1 MSVSGWE
8 QLLFVVAVTAVAA
21 PLLGRYLA
29 ATFRAGAT
37 VFPGPCSRSVSRSR
51 APGDRVFLPVERL
64 VYRILG
70 VDPDTSWT
78 WRAYALAV
86 LALGL
91 VGTLLLYAILRLQ
104 GVLPG
109 NPTHV
114 PGMSP
119 LLSFNTAI
127 SFITGTNW
135 QAYEGETQ
143 ASYLADTVGLV
154 VAQFI
159 AAGVGLAVALAVV
172 RGIAGKAR
180 TVGNFWVDFTR
191 SLVRVFVP
199 LSIIG
204 ALVMVSQGAVQNL
217 SGFRTATTLAGGSQK
232 IPGGLV
238 ASMEAIKL
246 LGTNGGSYYGV
257 GGAHPFENPT
267 GFTNMFDLLFV
278 IVLPFA
284 IIFMFGRLIGR
295 PRQGYAIVAVMA
307 IIFVGH
313 TVVSMQAELH
323 GNHLLPAS
331 VSQVASGVNPGGN
344 MEGKDTRFGPEG
356 SALMTVGTMG
366 TTAGATDSALDSYT
380 PVGGT
385 GAFVAILLGE
395 ISPGGDG
402 GGLYSILVLA
412 LLSVFVAG
420 LMVGRTPEFLGK
432 KIRAPQMKLVLSYVL
447 TIPITVLILGSTS
460 LVISARHLLDPQP
473 RPARADRGH
482 LRLRVG
488 GEQQRVRLRRAGGQH
503 DLVRHHARPGH
514 AHRALR
520 ADRALPGHRRL
531 TRRGPRTRAHPG
543 LARHQRADVRR
554 FPARRDH
561 HRRRPDLLPHA
572 HPRPHRRAHHRMRP
586 ASPRHGH
593 ALTGSS
599 RTVRWLSW
607 RPGRWLLLLHTG
619 YDPGWEGRWLA
630 GAVGSTRWGRLAIR
644 TGHEPTS
651 RI

>member
-8 QLLFVVAVTAVAA
+8 ELLFVVAVTAVAA

-29 ATFRAGAT
+29 ATFRGSIVPASGSVAKHDAGKN
-37 VFPGPCSRSVSRSR
+37 R

-64 VYRILG
+64 VYRTLG
-70 VDPDTSWT
+70 VDPESSWT

-86 LALGL
+86 LAFGL
-91 VGTLLLYAILRLQ
+91 VSTLLLYAILRLQ
-104 GVLPG
+104 GVLPL
-109 NPTHV
+109 NPTHAG
-114 PGMSP
+114 GMSP

-135 QAYEGETQ
+135 QVYEGETQ
-143 ASYLADTVGLV
+143 ASYLAQMAGLV
-154 VAQFI
+154 VAQFT

-180 TVGNFWVDFTR
+180 TIGNFWVDLTR

-199 LSIIG
+199 LSVLA
-204 ALVMVSQGAVQNL
+204 ALVMVSQGAVQSF
-217 SGFRTATTLAGGSQK
+217 SGFRTAATLAGGSQK
-232 IPGGLV
+232 IPGGQV

-246 LGTNGGSYYGV
+246 LGTNGGSFYGA

-267 GFTNMFDLLFV
+267 GFTNIFDLLIV

-284 IIFMFGRLIGR
+284 IIFMFGRLIDR
-295 PRQGYAIVAVMA
+295 PRQAYAIIAVMA

-331 VSQVASGVNPGGN
+331 VSQVASSVNPGGN
-344 MEGKDTRFGPEG
+344 MEGKEDRFGPEA

-432 KIRAPQMKLVLSYVL
+432 KIRATQMKLVVTYVL
-447 TIPITVLILGSTS
+447 AIPTTVLILGSTS
-460 LVISARHLLDPQP
+460 LVIAAGTRSILNPGLHGLTEVTYAYASVANNNGSAFAGLAANTPWYDTTLGLAMLVGRFAPIVLALAIAGSLAG
-473 RPARADRGH
+473 AR
-482 LRLRVG
+482 V
-488 GEQQRVRLRRAGGQH
+488 
-503 DLVRHHARPGH
+503 HA
-514 AHRALR
+514 
-520 ADRALPGHRRL
+520 
-531 TRRGPRTRAHPG
+531 RTRATLDTAGPTFIAFLLGVIVIVGG
-543 LARHQRADVRR
+543 LIY
-554 FPARRDH
+554 FPMLILG
-561 HRRRPDLLPHA
+561 PI
-572 HPRPHRRAHHRMRP
+572 
-586 ASPRHGH
+586 G
-593 ALTGSS
+593 
-599 RTVRWLSW
+599 
-607 RPGRWLLLLHTG
+607 
-619 YDPGWEGRWLA
+619 E
-630 GAVGSTRWGRLAIR
+630 
-644 TGHEPTS
+644 
-651 RI
+651 RIIG

>member
-1 MSVSGWE
+1 VSASGWE

-29 ATFRAGAT
+29 ATFRSG
-37 VFPGPCSRSVSRSR
+37 SVSARGSVSAGGRAAENR

-64 VYRILG
+64 VYRVLG
-70 VDPDTSWT
+70 VDEESSWT

-86 LALGL
+86 LAFG
-91 VGTLLLYAILRLQ
+91 VASTLLLYAILRLQ
-104 GVLPG
+104 GVLPL
-109 NPTHV
+109 NPTHAG
-114 PGMSP
+114 GMSP

-143 ASYLADTVGLV
+143 ASYLAQMAGLV
-154 VAQFI
+154 VAQFT
-159 AAGVGLAVALAVV
+159 AAGIGLAVALAVV
-172 RGIAGKAR
+172 RGIAGRAR
-180 TVGNFWVDFTR
+180 TIGNFWVDLTR

-199 LSIIG
+199 LSVLS
-204 ALVMVSQGAVQNL
+204 ALVMVSQGAVQTF
-217 SGFRTATTLAGGSQK
+217 SGFRTATTLAGGVQK

-246 LGTNGGSYYGV
+246 LGTNGGSFYGA

-267 GFTNMFDLLFV
+267 GFTNLFDLMIV

-284 IIFMFGRLIGR
+284 IVLMFGRLIGR

-331 VSQVASGVNPGGN
+331 VSQAASDVSPGGN
-344 MEGKDTRFGPEG
+344 MEGKEDRFGPEA

-432 KIRAPQMKLVLSYVL
+432 KIRATQMKLVLAYVL
-447 TIPITVLILGSTS
+447 TIPTTVLILGSTS
-460 LVISARHLLDPQP
+460 LVIAAGTRSILNPGLHGLTEVTYAYASAANNNGSAFAGLATNTPWYDTTLGLAMLIGRFAPIVLALAIAGSLAG
-473 RPARADRGH
+473 AR
-482 LRLRVG
+482 V
-488 GEQQRVRLRRAGGQH
+488 
-503 DLVRHHARPGH
+503 HA
-514 AHRALR
+514 
-520 ADRALPGHRRL
+520 
-531 TRRGPRTRAHPG
+531 RTRATLDTAGPTFIAFLLGVIVIVGG
-543 LARHQRADVRR
+543 LIY
-554 FPARRDH
+554 FPMLILG
-561 HRRRPDLLPHA
+561 PI
-572 HPRPHRRAHHRMRP
+572 
-586 ASPRHGH
+586 GECII
-593 ALTGSS
+593 G
-599 RTVRWLSW
+599 
-607 RPGRWLLLLHTG
+607 
-619 YDPGWEGRWLA
+619 
-630 GAVGSTRWGRLAIR
+630 
-644 TGHEPTS
+644 
-651 RI
+651 

>member
-1 MSVSGWE
+1 MSASGWA

-29 ATFRAGAT
+29 ATFRG
-37 VFPGPCSRSVSRSR
+37 GPASGRR

-64 VYRILG
+64 VYRTLG
-70 VDPDTSWT
+70 VDPETSWT
-78 WRAYALAV
+78 WRSYALAV
-86 LALGL
+86 LDLGL
-91 VGTLLLYAILRLQ
+91 ASTLLLYAILRLQ
-104 GVLPG
+104 AVLPG
-109 NPTHV
+109 NPTHA
-114 PGMSP
+114 PGMP
-119 LLSFNTAI
+119 PFLSFNTAV

-154 VAQFI
+154 VAQFT

-172 RGIAGKAR
+172 RGIAGRSR
-180 TVGNFWVDFTR
+180 TIGNFWSDLTR
-191 SLVRVFVP
+191 ALVRVFVP
-199 LSIIG
+199 LSIVG

-217 SGFRTATTLAGGSQK
+217 SGFRTAATLAGGTQK

-246 LGTNGGSYYGV
+246 LGTNGGSYYGT

-267 GFTNMFDLLFV
+267 GFTNLFDLLFV

-284 IIFMFGRLIGR
+284 IIFMFGRLTGR

-307 IIFVGH
+307 VIFLAH
-313 TVVSMQAELH
+313 TAVSMQAELH

-331 VSQVASGVNPGGN
+331 VSQAASSLSPGGN
-344 MEGKDTRFGPEG
+344 MEGKETRFGPEG

-385 GAFVAILLGE
+385 GAFVGILLGE

-432 KIRAPQMKLVLSYVL
+432 KIRAPQMKLVVAYVL
-447 TIPITVLILGSTS
+447 VIPTTVLIFSGIS
-460 LVISARHLLDPQP
+460 LVISFGTSSILNPGLHGLSEVTYAYASVANNNGSAFAGLAANTPWYDITLGLTMLIGRFAPIVLSLAIAGSLAGARM
-473 RPARADRGH
+473 
-482 LRLRVG
+482 
-488 GEQQRVRLRRAGGQH
+488 
-503 DLVRHHARPGH
+503 HA
-514 AHRALR
+514 
-520 ADRALPGHRRL
+520 
-531 TRRGPRTRAHPG
+531 RTRATLDTAGPTFAAFLLSVIVIVGG
-543 LARHQRADVRR
+543 LIY
-554 FPARRDH
+554 FPMLILG
-561 HRRRPDLLPHA
+561 PI
-572 HPRPHRRAHHRMRP
+572 
-586 ASPRHGH
+586 G
-593 ALTGSS
+593 
-599 RTVRWLSW
+599 
-607 RPGRWLLLLHTG
+607 
-619 YDPGWEGRWLA
+619 E
-630 GAVGSTRWGRLAIR
+630 
-644 TGHEPTS
+644 
-651 RI
+651 RIIG